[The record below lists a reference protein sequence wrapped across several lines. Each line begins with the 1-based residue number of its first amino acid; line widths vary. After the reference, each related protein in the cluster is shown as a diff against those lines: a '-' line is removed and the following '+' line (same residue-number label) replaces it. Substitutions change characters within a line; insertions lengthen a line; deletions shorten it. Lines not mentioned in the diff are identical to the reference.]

1 MNTVIIAVSR
11 STAEGAPAPMS
22 DEQLLA
28 RRSGRIGS
36 GASSAVERLATTAVF
51 ARSGGNG

>member
-36 GASSAVERLATTAVF
+36 GASSAVERLARTAVF
-51 ARSGGNG
+51 APSGGNG